1 MVKRILVAED
11 NRFTAMQYEKILRSE
26 NHEVEIAID
35 GDDCIKKYVKSMDS
49 VSKKSKFDVLI
60 LDHSM
65 PQRNGA
71 EVASD
76 ILSWNPKQKI
86 IIASAYSLSTERNFS
101 KLKDKILFLQKPFQ
115 LSKILELV

>member
-1 MVKRILVAED
+1 MSKRILVAED
-11 NRFTAMQYEKILRSE
+11 NRFTAMQYEKILQSE
-26 NHEVEIAID
+26 NHDVEIAKD
-35 GDDCIKKYVKSMDS
+35 GDDCIEKYINSMDD
-49 VSKKSKFDVLI
+49 VSKESKFDVLI

-76 ILSWNPKQKI
+76 ILSLNPKQKI
-86 IIASAYSLSTERNFS
+86 ILASAYALSTERNFS
-101 KLKDKILFLQKPFQ
+101 KLKDRILFLQKPFQ

>member
-11 NRFTAMQYEKILRSE
+11 NRFTAMQYEKILQSG
-26 NHEVEIAID
+26 NHEVEIAKD
-35 GDDCIKKYVKSMDS
+35 GDDCIKKYIDSMNDT
-49 VSKKSKFDVLI
+49 SKESEYDVLI

-76 ILSWNPKQKI
+76 ILSLNPKQKI
-86 IIASAYSLSTERNFS
+86 ILASAYALSTEKNFS

>member
-11 NRFTAMQYEKILRSE
+11 NKFTAMQYTKILESQ
-26 NHEVEIAID
+26 NHQVEIAKDGDECIQKYID
-35 GDDCIKKYVKSMDS
+35 GMNSNS
-49 VSKKSKFDVLI
+49 AQNLFDVLI

-76 ILSWNPKQKI
+76 ILSLNPKQKI
-86 IIASAYSLSTERNFS
+86 ILASAYALVTERNFA
-101 KLKDKILFLQKPFQ
+101 KLKDRILFLQKPFQ
-115 LSKILELV
+115 LSKILEVV

>member
-1 MVKRILVAED
+1 MSKRILVAED
-11 NRFTAMQYEKILRSE
+11 NRFTAMQYEKILQSE
-26 NHEVEIAID
+26 NHDVEIAKD
-35 GDDCIKKYVKSMDS
+35 GDDCIEKYINSMDD
-49 VSKKSKFDVLI
+49 VSKESKFDVLI

-76 ILSWNPKQKI
+76 ILSLNPKQKI
-86 IIASAYSLSTERNFS
+86 ILASAYALSTERNFS

>member
-1 MVKRILVAED
+1 MVKRILIAED
-11 NRFTAMQYEKILRSE
+11 NKFTAMQYAKILES
-26 NHEVEIAID
+26 NNYQVEIIRD
-35 GDDCIKKYVKSMDS
+35 GDECVQKYTKSINEDTKQS
-49 VSKKSKFDVLI
+49 EFDVLI

-71 EVASD
+71 ELATD
-76 ILSWNPKQKI
+76 ILSINPKQKI
-86 IIASAYSLSTERNFS
+86 ILASAYALSTERNFL

>member
-11 NRFTAMQYEKILRSE
+11 NRFTAMQYEKILQSG
-26 NHEVEIAID
+26 NHEVEIAKD
-35 GDDCIKKYVKSMDS
+35 GDDCIKKYIDSMND
-49 VSKKSKFDVLI
+49 VSKESKYDVLI

-76 ILSWNPKQKI
+76 ILSLNPKQKI
-86 IIASAYSLSTERNFS
+86 ILASAYALSTERNFS

>member
-11 NRFTAMQYEKILRSE
+11 NRFTAMQYEKILQSG
-26 NHEVEIAID
+26 NHEVEIAKD
-35 GDDCIKKYVKSMDS
+35 GDDCIKKYIDSMNDA
-49 VSKKSKFDVLI
+49 SKESKYDVLI

-76 ILSWNPKQKI
+76 ILSLNPKQKI
-86 IIASAYSLSTERNFS
+86 ILASAYALSTERNFS